1 MIEIFI
7 DIAKSMNNVEF
18 FLYVPAAA
26 FVCGL
31 VMIFRSFFG
40 KGVTV

>member
-7 DIAKSMNNVEF
+7 DIALAMNDYEF

-31 VMIFRSFFG
+31 VMLFRSFFVRG
-40 KGVTV
+40 FVL